1 MPECAGTTDCGVGQ
15 GISRAAIWTGLQA
28 VLGLW
33 DVVED
38 SAVFWNCFV
47 CSVFGLVLYG
57 FARFCLAFS
66 KALFVCVQTSGE

>member
-15 GISRAAIWTGLQA
+15 GISRATIWTGLQA

-33 DVVED
+33 DVVEE
-38 SAVFWNCFV
+38 SAGFLICLA

-57 FARFCLAFS
+57 FAEFCSAYG
-66 KALFVCVQTSGE
+66 KAVFVYLQTSGE